1 MPQGSPEL
9 ITSFIQ
15 FPVTLLSNLPEALI
29 FRGEAGGGQ
38 GCWRGGAAHKGEEGK
53 RSGLASEIL
62 FLQPSETPA
71 HFSHVLTR
79 EGFSYG
85 LSTNFD
91 ASWWRLSPCQQ
102 QMPRLGTARCPR
114 PQRPTAR
121 GRALPPL
128 PSGPK

>member
-38 GCWRGGAAHKGEEGK
+38 GCWRRGGAAHKGEEGK
-53 RSGLASEIL
+53 RSRLASEIL
-62 FLQPSETPA
+62 LLQA
-71 HFSHVLTR
+71 HFSWVLTR
-79 EGFSYG
+79 ESFSYG

-102 QMPRLGTARCPR
+102 QMPGLGTAQCPQ
-114 PQRPTAR
+114 PQQPTAR

-128 PSGPK
+128 P